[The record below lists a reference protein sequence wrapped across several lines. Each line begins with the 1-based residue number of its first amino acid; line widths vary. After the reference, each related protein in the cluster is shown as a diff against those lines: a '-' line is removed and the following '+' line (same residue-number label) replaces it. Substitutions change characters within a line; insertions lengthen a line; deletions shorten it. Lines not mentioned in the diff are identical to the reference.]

1 MGKSERESRK
11 QKAEETESE
20 KKVYAR
26 RSEEDKG
33 HKTQFFIERSQ
44 DPIF

>member
-11 QKAEETESE
+11 QKAEENENE

-33 HKTQFFIERSQ
+33 HKTRFY
-44 DPIF
+44 